1 MNDRPTFAKSPPDLV
16 ARYRAI
22 LGAHPEAPERP
33 MFGYPASFV
42 GGNMATGLYG
52 SDWYVRLPPDALA
65 EVLAQPGAKPFAPM
79 QGRPMKAYA
88 VLPPSVVADDE
99 AVEAWVARAIA
110 FTASLPPK
118 EKATGK
124 ARPG

>member
-1 MNDRPTFAKSPPDLV
+1 VPDRPTFAKSPPGLV

-22 LGAHPEAPERP
+22 LAAHPEAPERP

-42 GGNMATGLYG
+42 GGNMATGLYEA
-52 SDWYVRLPPDALA
+52 DWYVRLPDDALA
-65 EVLAQPGAKPFAPM
+65 ELLAHPGAKQFAPM
-79 QGRPMKAYA
+79 PGRPMKAYA

-99 AVEAWVARAIA
+99 AVDTWVARAIA

-118 EKATGK
+118 GPSKEKV
-124 ARPG
+124 RPG